1 MKKYKSWAGRFNKE
15 TSPLMDEFNA
25 SIGFD
30 KRLYNEDIDGSIAY
44 AEALRKAEIITQKEK
59 RLIVKA
65 LTEIKKEFETGIFK
79 ILPTDEDIHMAVER
93 RLVEKIGAAGQKIHT
108 GRSRNDQVQLDTRLY
123 LKKSILNII
132 NDIANLQKSIV
143 SLSENNIETVIPGYT
158 HLQQAQPVLLAH
170 YLLSFFWGLERDKE
184 RLSQNL
190 KRTDVLALGSGAVA
204 GTSFDIDRELL
215 RKLLGFNSISKNSLD
230 TVADR
235 DYIIEFLAN
244 CSIIMTRLSRYAE
257 DLIIWASAEFGYV
270 EIDDTYATGSS
281 MLPQKKNPDS
291 LELIRGKSGRVFG
304 SLTTILTALKGLP
317 LAYCKDLQEDKE
329 PMFDTI
335 DTVSICLKVF
345 SGVLDTLKI
354 NEETIKSKLSEY
366 IIAIDISDYLVKKG
380 MPFRKSHSVI
390 GKIIRYSI
398 ESGIPLSK
406 IELKTYKKY
415 SNLFS
420 SDIYDVLNIKKSIN
434 TKKTAGSTSTASV
447 KKQLSAAKRRIK

>member
-59 RLIVKA
+59 RLIVKT

-132 NDIANLQKSIV
+132 NDIANLQKSLV

-329 PMFDTI
+329 P
-335 DTVSICLKVF
+335 
-345 SGVLDTLKI
+345 
-354 NEETIKSKLSEY
+354 
-366 IIAIDISDYLVKKG
+366 
-380 MPFRKSHSVI
+380 
-390 GKIIRYSI
+390 
-398 ESGIPLSK
+398 
-406 IELKTYKKY
+406 
-415 SNLFS
+415 
-420 SDIYDVLNIKKSIN
+420 
-434 TKKTAGSTSTASV
+434 
-447 KKQLSAAKRRIK
+447 

>member
-15 TSPLMDEFNA
+15 TSPLMDEFNT

-30 KRLYNEDIDGSIAY
+30 KCLYNEDIDGSIAY

-59 RLIVKA
+59 KLIVKA
-65 LTEIKKEFETGIFK
+65 LTEIKKEFETGDFK

-93 RLVEKIGAAGQKIHT
+93 RLVEKIGASGQKIHT

-132 NDIANLQKSIV
+132 NDIANLQKSLV

-170 YLLSFFWGLERDKE
+170 YFLSFFWGLERDKE

-235 DYIIEFLAN
+235 DYIIEFLSN

-257 DLIIWASAEFGYV
+257 DLIIWTSAEFGYV

-304 SLTTILTALKGLP
+304 SLTAILTTLKGLP
-317 LAYCKDLQEDKE
+317 LAYCKDMQEDKE

-335 DTVSICLKVF
+335 NTVSICLKVF
-345 SGVLDTLKI
+345 SGVLGTLKI

-380 MPFRKSHSVI
+380 MPFRESHAVI
-390 GKIIRYSI
+390 GKIIRHSI

-434 TKKTAGSTSTASV
+434 AKKTAGSTSTASV
-447 KKQLSAAKRRIK
+447 KKQLSAAKRKIK